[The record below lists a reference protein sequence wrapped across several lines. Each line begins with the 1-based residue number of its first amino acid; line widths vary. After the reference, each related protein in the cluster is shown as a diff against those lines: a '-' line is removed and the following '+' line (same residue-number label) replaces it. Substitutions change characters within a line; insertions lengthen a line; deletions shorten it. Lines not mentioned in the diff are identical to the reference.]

1 MAAALFYAGPGA
13 ALWGTTAATWL
24 GIVPGV
30 PRLIHVVAPRRRR
43 LVPGVRTHYRKRF
56 KRILHKR
63 LRVTPPAQT
72 LLDIAAQLRLQQLR
86 RALAEAEYLRLVTLD
101 EVEAVLGPG
110 KPGAAALRAALKC
123 HRPQLAR
130 TKEGLEEEFC
140 LVCERYSLN
149 QPEFNVWVAGC
160 LVDAVWF
167 DGRLIV
173 ELDSRLAH
181 SSSRSIENDHR
192 RDLAL
197 RAAGFTVL
205 RYTWHQVTQQP
216 DLVVADLRRHGVGSS
231 NAL

>member
-1 MAAALFYAGPGA
+1 MQLEEIGLTPGGITRWLEDGRLHRVHPHVYAVGHGCLALEGRLAAALFYAGPGA

-149 QPEFNVWVAGC
+149 QPEFNVWVAAASSMPFGST
-160 LVDAVWF
+160 VD
-167 DGRLIV
+167 
-173 ELDSRLAH
+173 
-181 SSSRSIENDHR
+181 
-192 RDLAL
+192 
-197 RAAGFTVL
+197 
-205 RYTWHQVTQQP
+205 
-216 DLVVADLRRHGVGSS
+216 
-231 NAL
+231 